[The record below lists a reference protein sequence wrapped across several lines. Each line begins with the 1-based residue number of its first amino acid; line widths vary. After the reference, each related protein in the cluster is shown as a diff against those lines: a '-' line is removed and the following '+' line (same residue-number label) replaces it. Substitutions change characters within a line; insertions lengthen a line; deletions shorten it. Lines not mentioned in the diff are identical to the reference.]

1 MAMGPPWEGHG
12 IAGQRQ
18 TCVLWQTGPGTPCRG
33 CSPPARA
40 VLTVSR
46 GSRLSCQAQ
55 DPEHGEL
62 RHLCSASVK
71 LVTPVGITSELG
83 GKQPTSGSV
92 SLSESQP
99 RHFISQINQRHRQK
113 GLDTCIQ
120 CTWRTQRP
128 ATQRGGGNLGLR
140 QRRRGLGLW
149 WGVRAWG
156 GHWDGMVNKA
166 CLHGFAVQ
174 IEVQPLQR

>member
-40 VLTVSR
+40 VLTVSQ
-46 GSRLSCQAQ
+46 GSRLSCRAQ

-71 LVTPVGITSELG
+71 LVTRGGSLQSWVESSPHLALSHCQNLSQGIS
-83 GKQPTSGSV
+83 S
-92 SLSESQP
+92 P
-99 RHFISQINQRHRQK
+99 RSTRGIGRRVWTHAFSAH
-113 GLDTCIQ
+113 GAPSD
-120 CTWRTQRP
+120 QRP
-128 ATQRGGGNLGLR
+128 RGVGGT
-140 QRRRGLGLW
+140 W
-149 WGVRAWG
+149 A
-156 GHWDGMVNKA
+156 
-166 CLHGFAVQ
+166 
-174 IEVQPLQR
+174 